1 MQFLVWA
8 CGDLAYGLARK
19 FETQI
24 IGCGQESFLEMN
36 LLLSRLLFLELL
48 GRICSERE

>member
-19 FETQI
+19 FKTQI
-24 IGCGQESFLEMN
+24 IGCGQESCLEMN
-36 LLLSRLLFLELL
+36 LLLSRIIFLELL
-48 GRICSERE
+48 GLLCNVA